1 MIGRLDRQV
10 TDDRKTAVCKGC
22 RELYWEDEGHPECL
36 TPEYMTWLEKIVS
49 DVAEYEESL
58 GTSERQ

>member
-1 MIGRLDRQV
+1 
-10 TDDRKTAVCKGC
+10 VCKGC